1 MFEMYNILLE
11 KPDSMFKR
19 QKPYLVLLYSA
30 LRFDAGHI
38 DITEE
43 MDKQ

>member
-1 MFEMYNILLE
+1 MFEMYNIHG
-11 KPDSMFKR
+11 KTR
-19 QKPYLVLLYSA
+19 QHVQKAKTLSGLLYSA